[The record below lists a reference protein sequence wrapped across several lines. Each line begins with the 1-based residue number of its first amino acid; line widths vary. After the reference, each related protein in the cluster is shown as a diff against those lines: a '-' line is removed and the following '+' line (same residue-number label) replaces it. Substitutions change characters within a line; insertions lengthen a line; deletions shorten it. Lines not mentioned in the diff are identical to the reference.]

1 MKTTLVRPFPIIL
14 QYEECGE
21 KVGRERRLRYYKGI
35 FPYFLLAAVNANTN
49 ESALGSSQ
57 FSSLL
62 CIMLLRCI
70 KLT

>member
-49 ESALGSSQ
+49 ESVACYIPDFLITSYYAN
-57 FSSLL
+57 L
-62 CIMLLRCI
+62 MY
-70 KLT
+70 